1 MPAVQL
7 SLRLGPV
14 PVPAPQ
20 ALVEAL
26 TEVKVECGAGDTPSG
41 FELVFELPAHS
52 PLRTVFLLSGGGGVL
67 PLMRVVLVVSLGG
80 QAQPLIDGVA
90 THVQTRPGE
99 GGVSQVV
106 VQGTDLTALMRLIE
120 FNGLPYP
127 AMPPAA
133 RVLLV
138 LAKYAALGVLPKV
151 IPSIVE
157 DVPLP
162 VQRIPQQRG
171 HDYDYLQRLARQAGY
186 VFYLEPGPTP
196 GSSWAYWGPELR
208 VGTPQPALNVD
219 MDGLT
224 NVEQLSFRFDKANK
238 AMPVVY
244 FQEPNSKVPIGLPI
258 PDVSPLNPPLGLVP
272 PLPVR
277 LTQLTDTA
285 NLSPLTALMTGLA
298 YAGQHS
304 DSVFGEGQI
313 DVARYGR
320 VLKSRQLVGVR
331 GAGLAF
337 NGLYYVKSVTHQI
350 KRGDYKQR
358 FSLARNALVSTV
370 PNVPA

>member
-52 PLRTVFLLSGGGGVL
+52 PLRTVFLLTGGGGVL

>member
-1 MPAVQL
+1 MSAVHL
-7 SLRLGPV
+7 SLLIGPV

-26 TEVKVECGAGDTPSG
+26 AEVKVESGAGDTPSG

-52 PLRTVFLLSGGGGVL
+52 PLRTLFLLNGGGGVL
-67 PLMRVVLVVSLGG
+67 PLMRVVLVVSIGG

-99 GGVSQVV
+99 GGVGQLV

-120 FNGLPYP
+120 FNGLPFP

-157 DVPLP
+157 DVPIP

-171 HDYDYLQRLARQAGY
+171 HDYDYLQRLAQQAGY

-224 NVEQLSFRFDKANK
+224 NVEQLSFRFDKERK
-238 AMPVVY
+238 SMPVVY

-272 PLPVR
+272 PLPIR

-304 DSVFGEGQI
+304 DSVFGEGQL
-313 DVARYGR
+313 DVAKYGR

-337 NGLYYVKSVTHQI
+337 NGLYYVRSVTHQI

-370 PNVPA
+370 PSVPA